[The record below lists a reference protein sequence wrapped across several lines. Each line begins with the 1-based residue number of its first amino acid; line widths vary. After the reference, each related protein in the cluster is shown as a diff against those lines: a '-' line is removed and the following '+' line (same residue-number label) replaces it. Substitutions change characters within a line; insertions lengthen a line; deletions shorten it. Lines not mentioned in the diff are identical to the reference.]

1 MATYEQ
7 FYKKVGTRLIRN
19 FINPIVVD
27 SSTFIFPTDSV
38 LHWFKVSNI
47 LETFNKTTTYFN
59 KASSV
64 TILPV
69 LKYNHVNPIG
79 QPVDINRDE
88 DILKTLAK
96 SEKSFKIL
104 KPKDS
109 INSVGNNV
117 LLTYS
122 YGGLTNNY
130 KYTPHPLAL
139 VYKFNNSLETTVNN
153 INNTTT
159 NKFIFLNIDI
169 PFNLLSRES
178 LDKYSR
184 GINAND
190 LKKIITPSNL
200 MLIELWKLLNP
211 SLRKNS
217 ILDKLNPLVI
227 PNVNILF
234 TIDNKVTVV
243 NLNIL
248 LSLVKDYN
256 INTPLQKLNFDQV
269 QQILYIHLYNVIN
282 LKPIRESNIKEI
294 IASDVV
300 VGVNGSIEEDN
311 NVDLEDILKNDIIEQ
326 DDDLDLSS
334 ITDYEDFDDS
344 YGEELMNNDLEE
356 LGYEIETDKLNLNM
370 DEIVEFETLDDVL
383 YNENDIELLKI
394 KIEKLA
400 ESKVITSS
408 NKKSALEVINK
419 QQVSKDPYGNSK
431 LVETLDIS
439 KDSYDVDNNKLNITD
454 NKVVFDKRM
463 NANTIKALDKT
474 YLDNQ
479 YKKDI
484 VRMVYGIQSS
494 GILITDYSVV
504 VDENLLGAT
513 EEHKISVKT
522 LTGRASTLKL
532 YLPKI
537 ESNGNFKL
545 SGNTYYMRKQRA
557 D

>member
-184 GINAND
+184 GINASD

-326 DDDLDLSS
+326 DDNLDLSS

-522 LTGRASTLKL
+522 LTGRASTMKI
-532 YLPKI
+532 YLPRI
-537 ESNGNFKL
+537 ETNGNFKL
-545 SGNTYYMRKQRA
+545 SGNTYYMRKQRG